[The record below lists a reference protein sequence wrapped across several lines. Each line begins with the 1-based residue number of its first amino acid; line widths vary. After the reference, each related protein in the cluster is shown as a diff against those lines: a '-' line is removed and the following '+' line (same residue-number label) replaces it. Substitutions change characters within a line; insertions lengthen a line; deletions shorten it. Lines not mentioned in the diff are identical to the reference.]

1 MKSWV
6 ISTQNAILLY
16 CSILFIEN
24 LTFPRLPFHFL
35 SDCPPNPNI
44 KKEKI
49 RKVSLYVFSLFLCT
63 LSKRYLL
70 RLAAPFFP
78 NNMEGSKRTTTRFDH
93 LCSSTKK
100 IAKRQKKRYS
110 LMIESLLSSNTS
122 NYFKFIV
129 TPTRRKNLWSPS
141 QKWNTIHNFWK
152 TKDCRQHALVNY
164 TKWALKVGSLLVL
177 RVQRLE

>member
-6 ISTQNAILLY
+6 IFTQNAILLY
-16 CSILFIEN
+16 SSILFIEN

-100 IAKRQKKRYS
+100 IAKRQKKKIQSYDRKFVVKQY
-110 LMIESLLSSNTS
+110 IKLLSVHCDPNPSEKPVVS
-122 NYFKFIV
+122 V
-129 TPTRRKNLWSPS
+129 TEMEYDS
-141 QKWNTIHNFWK
+141 
-152 TKDCRQHALVNY
+152 
-164 TKWALKVGSLLVL
+164 
-177 RVQRLE
+177 